1 MNFHRI
7 SKVSLP
13 FALLVGALLVAPAF
27 ASAAKTHV
35 FLETFGSAVQP
46 TFGDPAGMAV
56 DQATG
61 DLLVIDIE
69 DQTLSRWNSDG
80 TPADFSALGT
90 NVIDGFETFQ
100 GA

>member
-1 MNFHRI
+1 MNFHCI

-13 FALLVGALLVAPAF
+13 FAIIGVLLVVPSL

-35 FLETFGSAVQP
+35 FLETFGSVAQP
-46 TFGDPAGMAV
+46 TFGSPDGMAV
-56 DQATG
+56 DQSTG
-61 DLLVIDIE
+61 DLLVIDSGNQI
-69 DQTLSRWNSDG
+69 LSRFHEDG
-80 TPADFSALGT
+80 TPDNFSALGT